1 MDRLIELI
9 AIALVASLL
18 SLLAVLALDIEIK
31 QDNRDL
37 ESFRSQGFSL
47 SHTLSSQGEGVH
59 EQLGSLNTK

>member
-1 MDRLIELI
+1 MDRLIEII
-9 AIALVASLL
+9 AVALVASLL

-31 QDNRDL
+31 QNNRDL

-47 SHTLSSQGEGVH
+47 SHTLSYQGEGEH